1 MRASDLVF
9 QTQREDPHDAEV
21 ASHRLL
27 VRGGYIRALASG
39 VFSFL
44 PLGFRVLER
53 ISRVIVEEWDRI
65 GGNQVLLPALHPRE
79 LWDETGR
86 SVTMDDVLMRV
97 DSKLG
102 ELVLGP
108 THEEAVIAAVAP
120 DLPSY
125 RALPAFVY
133 QIQTKFRD
141 EPRAR
146 FGLMRTREFLM
157 ADGYTFDA
165 DRDGMRSSYQR
176 IYDAYGRIYARLGLA
191 AIPVEADAGSIGGDV
206 NHEFMVASAIGE
218 DRFASC
224 GQCGYRANV
233 EAARRGQGPE
243 VPVPPLAA
251 PTVYRTPGAPGVT
264 EALAALA
271 AQGAPVDDNAMLKC
285 LVAYDPEGRTA
296 LLLVPGRRQARVPH
310 GWRLA
315 GEEAFAPQGPF
326 ALGYVG
332 PLGMRERGV
341 RLVADPS
348 IRERAWWA
356 TGNNVEGEHI
366 VGVRLG
372 VDFNV
377 DEWLDLVEVV
387 DGDPCARCGAELA
400 LRRAVEVG
408 HTFQLGVTYSAKMAR
423 GTFTSDDGKPHPYWM
438 GCYGIGVSRL
448 VAVIAEEYQRGGGIA
463 WPLEV
468 APFEVAVLPAG
479 KGEELAAAAR
489 GIAEELEG
497 VGRRVILEDRPV
509 SFGVAAADHE
519 LIGAPIWV
527 VVGARAL
534 ARGEVELR
542 NRISEHERTVS
553 LEDAVA
559 AVAAEIG
566 SIDESMR

>member
-53 ISRVIVEEWDRI
+53 ISRVIVEEWDRV

-243 VPVPPLAA
+243 V
-251 PTVYRTPGAPGVT
+251 
-264 EALAALA
+264 
-271 AQGAPVDDNAMLKC
+271 K
-285 LVAYDPEGRTA
+285 
-296 LLLVPGRRQARVPH
+296 
-310 GWRLA
+310 
-315 GEEAFAPQGPF
+315 
-326 ALGYVG
+326 
-332 PLGMRERGV
+332 ERKK
-341 RLVADPS
+341 
-348 IRERAWWA
+348 
-356 TGNNVEGEHI
+356 NCH
-366 VGVRLG
+366 
-372 VDFNV
+372 
-377 DEWLDLVEVV
+377 
-387 DGDPCARCGAELA
+387 
-400 LRRAVEVG
+400 
-408 HTFQLGVTYSAKMAR
+408 
-423 GTFTSDDGKPHPYWM
+423 
-438 GCYGIGVSRL
+438 
-448 VAVIAEEYQRGGGIA
+448 
-463 WPLEV
+463 
-468 APFEVAVLPAG
+468 
-479 KGEELAAAAR
+479 
-489 GIAEELEG
+489 
-497 VGRRVILEDRPV
+497 
-509 SFGVAAADHE
+509 
-519 LIGAPIWV
+519 
-527 VVGARAL
+527 
-534 ARGEVELR
+534 
-542 NRISEHERTVS
+542 
-553 LEDAVA
+553 
-559 AVAAEIG
+559 
-566 SIDESMR
+566 